1 MSHAETTGWSDN
13 DCCRERESGKQS
25 SKQGWLE
32 GGCCAVLVDLLQHC
46 RHWLLPP
53 HAPLVS
59 GTVTVPSPTHS
70 SVHCSPLSCCCP
82 GRSLLCT
89 SCNRTL
95 AAEENGEDSHTSHRL
110 TTSVTINLQ
119 RDMSLRKG
127 VGEGGGEW
135 GGRGGEEQKV
145 VPRLI
150 MQTHTHTLNT
160 PIACPS
166 VWTWCVFEK

>member
-13 DCCRERESGKQS
+13 DCCRERVGNSPANSDGWREDAVES
-25 SKQGWLE
+25 WWT
-32 GGCCAVLVDLLQHC
+32 CCNTAIIAC
-46 RHWLLPP
+46 CLPMP
-53 HAPLVS
+53 HLS

-110 TTSVTINLQ
+110 TTSVTIDQQ
-119 RDMSLRKG
+119 RGVSLRRWG
-127 VGEGGGEW
+127 GRSGEERG

-145 VPRLI
+145 VPRYFN
-150 MQTHTHTLNT
+150 HANTHTLYLH
-160 PIACPS
+160 
-166 VWTWCVFEK
+166 FH